1 MILLL
6 KANFDDRYQRL
17 LERRAGGDPAGMAA
31 EDKRLKN
38 RADLHDGHGHVRP
51 LPGGIKARCGGP
63 SRCSD
68 CNAEAE
74 KYGTPVRLDGWALP
88 SFDQIAAGNYKKPR
102 LKWHGLSIAIENPVG
117 TVREGVD
124 ETGAAWRTEFKHAY
138 GEISNTIGA
147 DGDAV
152 DVFMGPDESAD
163 QVYIV
168 RQMKRKKWDQFDE
181 DKCFLNFQ
189 NMADAKAAY
198 LGHYDDPRFY
208 GSIIA
213 MPVAEFVVK
222 VRATAR
228 EPGMLKSI
236 IFIRGRRL

>member
-6 KANFDDRYQRL
+6 KAMHDEGHYYQ
-17 LERRAGGDPAGMAA
+17 P
-31 EDKRLKN
+31 
-38 RADLHDGHGHVRP
+38 
-51 LPGGIKARCGGP
+51 
-63 SRCSD
+63 
-68 CNAEAE
+68 
-74 KYGTPVRLDGWALP
+74 GTPVRADGYTQP
-88 SFDQIAAGNYKKPR
+88 SHEQAKAGNYKKPR
-102 LKWHGLSIAIENPVG
+102 IKWHGLSIAIENPVG

-138 GEISNTIGA
+138 GEITGTEGA
-147 DGDAV
+147 DGDPV